1 MTQSSPRSSF
11 GLLAYWRRCR
21 KQDIS
26 IHYLPQGLGCYLVGF
41 LRHKF
46 LWLAQLANLAVFRTS
61 ASIYYM
67 VHEFDA
73 FDWCGQSLGPYVTSF
88 VHSYALSEVSTLL
101 PYANANATTRMGPP
115 SQLQLS
121 DLRTDCSTWET
132 IPIKNM
138 NTMTDGCNAI
148 VEYKEDII
156 TALAKKM

>member
-1 MTQSSPRSSF
+1 VPLRETGHIHPLSTLRI
-11 GLLAYWRRCR
+11 GLLGCR
-21 KQDIS
+21 
-26 IHYLPQGLGCYLVGF
+26 F
-41 LRHKF
+41 LALQILF
-46 LWLAQLANLAVFRTS
+46 LAKLANLAVFRTS

-73 FDWCGQSLGPYVTSF
+73 IDWCGQPLGPYVTSF

-101 PYANANATTRMGPP
+101 SYANADTTTRMGPP
-115 SQLQLS
+115 SQLHLS

-132 IPIKNM
+132 IPIKNI
-138 NTMTDGCNAI
+138 NTMTNGCNAI